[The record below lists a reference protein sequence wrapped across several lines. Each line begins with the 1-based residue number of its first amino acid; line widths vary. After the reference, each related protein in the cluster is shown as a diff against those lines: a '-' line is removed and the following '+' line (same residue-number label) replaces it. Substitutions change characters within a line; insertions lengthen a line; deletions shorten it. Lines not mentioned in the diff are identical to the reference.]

1 MGFLK
6 KIAQSGFAKRTK
18 KVSKLFNK
26 ADKFIMNHGDDFLK
40 GVGKAGE
47 MIGGLT
53 GHPEISI
60 ISKGSEKGGN
70 LLGKYKDTREKLV
83 DAKNKVSAI
92 RDQLTKNNVKP
103 GPISNQDQYL
113 KLYKF

>member
-1 MGFLK
+1 MWFLK

-18 KVSKLFNK
+18 KVGKLFNK
-26 ADKFIMNHGDDFLK
+26 ADKFIMNHGDDILT

-53 GHPEISI
+53 GQPEISML
-60 ISKGSEKGGN
+60 SKGLEKGGN
-70 LLGKYKDTREKLV
+70 ALHQYKETRDKV
-83 DAKNKVSAI
+83 IDAKNKVSAI

-103 GPISNQDQYL
+103 GPVSNQDAIPEII
-113 KLYKF
+113 